1 MGLKRGHP
9 QSSSA
14 GAIEVHIEQIVLHGY
29 APGDTHRLGEAL
41 QAELTRLV
49 QKHGVNSSGMGN
61 LSLQTLDGGRLKAA
75 ERPSTEALGARLAQR
90 IHQVIVPAA
99 ATPAQGNGKPRGA
112 RP

>member
-9 QSSSA
+9 PSPSA

-29 APGDTHRLGEAL
+29 APGDTRRLGEAL

-49 QKHGVNSSGMGN
+49 QKHGVNGSGMEN

-75 ERPSTEALGARLAQR
+75 EKPSTEALGARLAHS
-90 IHQVIVPAA
+90 IHQVIAPGA
-99 ATPAQGNGKPRGA
+99 ATPAQGRGKPGGG

>member
-61 LSLQTLDGGRLKAA
+61 LSLQTLDGRLKAA

-90 IHQVIVPAA
+90 IHQVIAPAP

>member
-1 MGLKRGHP
+1 M
-9 QSSSA
+9 
-14 GAIEVHIEQIVLHGY
+14 HIEQIVLHGY
-29 APGDTHRLGEAL
+29 APGDTRRLGEAL

-49 QKHGVNSSGMGN
+49 QKHGVNSSGMEN

-90 IHQVIVPAA
+90 IHQVIAPAA
-99 ATPAQGNGKPRGA
+99 ATSAQGKGKPRGA

>member
-9 QSSSA
+9 QSSLA

-49 QKHGVNSSGMGN
+49 QKHGVNSSGMG
-61 LSLQTLDGGRLKAA
+61 TFAPDTRR
-75 ERPSTEALGARLAQR
+75 RPA
-90 IHQVIVPAA
+90 
-99 ATPAQGNGKPRGA
+99 
-112 RP
+112 